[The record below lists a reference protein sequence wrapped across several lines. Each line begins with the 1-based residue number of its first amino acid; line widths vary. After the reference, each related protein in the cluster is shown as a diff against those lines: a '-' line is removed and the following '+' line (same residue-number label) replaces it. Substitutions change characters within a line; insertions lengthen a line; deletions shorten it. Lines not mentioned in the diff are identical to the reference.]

1 MPEKRYPMTSD
12 PSRVFDSRLSA
23 RPGAGFPSCNTELCR
38 VARNSA
44 DPHGY
49 YAEIGVPPW
58 ATQDEIRSAVRS
70 LYRRLHPDT
79 GARPDPERLQRVK
92 LIAEVLLDPD
102 ARHRYNR
109 TPPGKRMLD
118 AVYRS
123 ELSALDFSGMDPEEV
138 EEMLSPDPEPEPAA
152 GRWFDYLAVDR
163 QGGEMHLA
171 QRWYAALVRAAPVV
185 GYRRRIKVLIH
196 DGPAFYHPETAVMAI
211 PRHWTPSTGVAFG
224 LFTAVAGLIP
234 GTRHARTGRSF
245 VGTVV

>member
-1 MPEKRYPMTSD
+1 MPVTRYPMTSD

-23 RPGAGFPSCNTELCR
+23 RPGSGFPSCNTELCR
-38 VARNSA
+38 LPRNSA

-49 YAEIGVPPW
+49 YAEIGVQPW
-58 ATQDEIRSAVRS
+58 STEDEIRTAVRS

-79 GARPDPERLQRVK
+79 GPRPDPERLQRIK

-102 ARHRYNR
+102 ARHRYNQ

-123 ELSALDFSGMDPEEV
+123 ELSALDFSGMDPAAV
-138 EEMLSPDPEPEPAA
+138 EEMLSPEPEPAPA
-152 GRWFDYLAVDR
+152 TGRWFDYLAVDR

-171 QRWYAALVRAAPVV
+171 QRWYAALVGAAPVV
-185 GYRRRIKVLIH
+185 GYRRPIKVLIH
-196 DGPAFYHPETAVMAI
+196 DGPAFYHPESAVMAI

-224 LFTAVAGLIP
+224 LFTAVAGLLP
-234 GTRHARTGRSF
+234 GSRHARTGRPF
-245 VGTVV
+245 VGTSV